1 MIALPPTPG
10 SETPQSPEPSSGN
23 VVRKYTAPT
32 CTLEIAANASVLARW
47 TQKPT
52 LKNQRFNLR
61 FDDPRLGEDQW
72 VVLRGDR
79 LKLEALTNEVAHYVQ
94 TFLTRSPNFA
104 SSEADSV
111 DSSLTGIFL
120 PEHPQTHPHGITLQP
135 KGLLAHTLTLGTL
148 ATEATGPNLVL
159 TSTQLADLA
168 SVLDEHSA
176 QTIALPVLKRD
187 FAWTRSP
194 AVWGKIAAGAL
205 LSVGLTATVLN
216 QFGKSNQQPIVATS
230 ASSNDQRNAPV
241 PLPVPPPSFSPPPL
255 NTGNLP
261 VPVPSNI
268 PDADAIASNQG
279 VPIPPSPK
287 SELAQENPEKGTAE
301 AKTVIVPKTTSTPQG
316 TTVEI
321 PEGRGPNP
329 PLVLRK
335 PTFPASAQ
343 TAQGVP
349 VKPLP
354 GSSLARSKADDSADA
369 EPLPLIDRSA
379 QLGEIQD
386 QVSRRWNPPETL
398 SKDVEYLL
406 TVKADGTVESIAP
419 VGEIAQKYLSSV
431 IANLNPLT
439 KLSPISGS
447 YNVRVVLS
455 ASGSPTD
462 RVKAYIVP

>member
-1 MIALPPTPG
+1 MIALPPPPD
-10 SETPQSPEPSSGN
+10 SETPQSPEPSSDN

-52 LKNQRFNLR
+52 LKNQRFNLM
-61 FDDPRLGEDQW
+61 FNDPRVGEDQW

-79 LKLEALTNEVAHYVQ
+79 LKLEALTNEVTHYVQ

-111 DSSLTGIFL
+111 DSSLTGVFL
-120 PEHPQTHPHGITLQP
+120 PEHPQTHSHGITLQP

-148 ATEATGPNLVL
+148 ATEATGSNLVL

-216 QFGKSNQQPIVATS
+216 QFGKSSQQPIVATS

-241 PLPVPPPSFSPPPL
+241 PLPVPTPSFSPPPL

-261 VPVPSNI
+261 VQVPSNI
-268 PDADAIASNQG
+268 PDAGAIASNQG
-279 VPIPPSPK
+279 VQTPPSPK
-287 SELAQENPEKGTAE
+287 SESTQENPEKETAE
-301 AKTVIVPKTTSTPQG
+301 PKTASKTTPTLQG
-316 TTVEI
+316 KTVEI
-321 PEGRGPNP
+321 PEGRGADPS
-329 PLVLRK
+329 LVLVK
-335 PTFPASAQ
+335 PKFPASAR

-354 GSSLARSKADDSADA
+354 GSSLARSKADDAADA
-369 EPLPLIDRSA
+369 ELPQTIDRSA
-379 QLGEIQD
+379 QIGEIQD

-406 TVKADGTVESIAP
+406 TVKADGTVISIKP

-431 IANLNPLT
+431 IDNLNPLT

-447 YNVRVVLS
+447 YKVRVVLS
-455 ASGSPTD
+455 AAENPTD
-462 RVKAYIVP
+462 RVKAYFVP

>member
-1 MIALPPTPG
+1 MIALPPTPD
-10 SETPQSPEPSSGN
+10 SETPQSLEPSSGD
-23 VVRKYTAPT
+23 VLRKYTAPT
-32 CTLEIAANASVLARW
+32 CTLEIAANTSVLARW

-72 VVLRGDR
+72 VLLRGDR
-79 LKLEALTNEVAHYVQ
+79 LKLEALTNEVTHYVQ
-94 TFLTRSPNFA
+94 TFLTRSPNF
-104 SSEADSV
+104 SFSEADSV
-111 DSSLTGIFL
+111 DSSLTGVFL
-120 PEHPQTHPHGITLQP
+120 PEHSQTHPHGITLQP

-148 ATEATGPNLVL
+148 ATEATGPHLVL

-194 AVWGKIAAGAL
+194 AVWGKIVAGAL

-241 PLPVPPPSFSPPPL
+241 PLPVPTSSFPPSPL

-268 PDADAIASNQG
+268 PDAGAIASNQG
-279 VPIPPSPK
+279 VQVPPSPK
-287 SELAQENPEKGTAE
+287 SDSTQENSVQGDTQQQ
-301 AKTVIVPKTTSTPQG
+301 TVVVPKTTGTLQG
-316 TTVEI
+316 TTADI
-321 PEGRGPNP
+321 PQPGGSNP
-329 PLVLRK
+329 APVPRK
-335 PTFPASAQ
+335 PIDSAQ

-354 GSSLARSKADDSADA
+354 GSSLARKADETADA
-369 EPLPLIDRSA
+369 EPSPPIDRSA

-406 TVKADGTVESIAP
+406 TVKADGTIESIAP
-419 VGEIAQKYLSSV
+419 VGEIAQKYSSSV

-447 YNVRVVLS
+447 YKVRVVLS

>member
-1 MIALPPTPG
+1 MIALPPTPD
-10 SETPQSPEPSSGN
+10 SETLQSPQPLSNE

-61 FDDPRLGEDQW
+61 FDDPRMGEDQW

-79 LKLEALTNEVAHYVQ
+79 LKLEALTDAVTHYVQ
-94 TFLTRSPNFA
+94 TFLTRSPTFA
-104 SSEADSV
+104 SSETDLV
-111 DSSLTGIFL
+111 DLSLTGVFL
-120 PEHPQTHPHGITLQP
+120 PENIQTHPQGITLQP

-148 ATEATGPNLVL
+148 ATEATGPDLAL

-176 QTIALPVLKRD
+176 ETIALPVLKRD
-187 FAWTRSP
+187 FAWTRST

-241 PLPVPPPSFSPPPL
+241 PLPVPTPSFSPPL

-261 VPVPSNI
+261 VQVPSNL
-268 PDADAIASNQG
+268 PDAGAIASNQG
-279 VPIPPSPK
+279 VPVPSSPTSDPAK
-287 SELAQENPEKGTAE
+287 ENPDSGTAE
-301 AKTVIVPKTTSTPQG
+301 QKSVIVPKTTSTPQG
-316 TTVEI
+316 TTVDI
-321 PEGRGPNP
+321 PQAGGSNVAP
-329 PLVLRK
+329 VLRR
-335 PTFPASAQ
+335 PVAPAASI
-343 TAQGVP
+343 AQGVP
-349 VKPLP
+349 VSPLP
-354 GSSLARSKADDSADA
+354 GSSSARRAEANADA
-369 EPLPLIDRSA
+369 EPSPPIDRSA

-386 QVSRRWNPPETL
+386 QVSRRWNPPEKL

-406 TVKADGTVESIAP
+406 TVNADGTVASVAP
-419 VGEIAQKYLSSV
+419 VGEIAQKYSSSV
-431 IANLNPLT
+431 VSDLSALT
-439 KLSPISGS
+439 KLPPTTGS
-447 YNVRVVLS
+447 YKVRVVLS
-455 ASGSPTD
+455 ASENPID
-462 RVKAYIVP
+462 RVKAYIIP